1 MNNIVTVTVHPQ
13 GSAAPCVKRIRAF
26 YPDLPMGE
34 LSANIKAGRPAFSF
48 DLEYYDVVESLDG
61 IDRRKIFRE
70 LLEDLEA
77 QGAKLDMTLTQ
88 VLSSSTTVEPFTLR
102 DFDNYMDF
110 SEEIRQQ
117 VELDCDREAEE

>member
-26 YPDLPMGE
+26 YPDLPMG
-34 LSANIKAGRPAFSF
+34 
-48 DLEYYDVVESLDG
+48 DLEYYDVVEGLNG

-77 QGAKLDMTLTQ
+77 QGVKLDMTLTQ

-102 DFDNYMDF
+102 DFDTYMDF

>member
-13 GSAAPCVKRIRAF
+13 GSAAPCVKRIRAL
-26 YPDLPMGE
+26 YPDLPIGE
-34 LSANIKAGRPAFSF
+34 LSANIKAVRPAFSF

-77 QGAKLDMTLTQ
+77 LGAKLDMTLTQ
-88 VLSSSTTVEPFTLR
+88 VLRSSTTVEPFTLR

>member
-26 YPDLPMGE
+26 YPDLPIGE

-70 LLEDLEA
+70 LLEILS
-77 QGAKLDMTLTQ
+77 Q
-88 VLSSSTTVEPFTLR
+88 VLGASTTVEPFTLR

-110 SEEIRQQ
+110 SEEIKRQ

>member
-1 MNNIVTVTVHPQ
+1 MNNIVAVTVRPR
-13 GSAAPCVKRIRAF
+13 GSAAPCIKRIRAF
-26 YPDLPMGE
+26 YPDLPIGE
-34 LSANIKAGRPAFSF
+34 LSAGLKAGRPAFSF
-48 DLEYYDVVESLDG
+48 DLEYYDVVEGLHG

-102 DFDNYMDF
+102 DFDTYMDF